1 MTLADIFK
9 PNNYGTRPTLDIVGV
24 GSITYYNDKVALALR
39 TESPNIYVPLS
50 TQVDIANTAGNR
62 LELIDTELC
71 VYTIYV
77 SYLKLADAAEQL
89 TINAIDPEHP
99 LHYMTSD
106 GVIRTVGPVTRNSI
120 RILANGTGWVNEHP
134 VTFYY
139 EDILYRLDLRDQL
152 K

>member
-9 PNNYGTRPTLDIVGV
+9 PNKYGTRPTLDIVGV
-24 GSITYYNDKVALALR
+24 GSITYHNDLVALALR
-39 TESPNIYVPLS
+39 TDSPNIYVPLS
-50 TQVDIANTAGNR
+50 TSVEIKNTAGNSI
-62 LELIDTELC
+62 ELIHPELC
-71 VYTIYV
+71 TYLIYV

-89 TINAIDPEHP
+89 TINAIDPDHP

-106 GVIRTVGPVTRNSI
+106 GVIRTIGRNKNNI
-120 RILANGTGWVNEHP
+120 RVLANGTGWIDETP